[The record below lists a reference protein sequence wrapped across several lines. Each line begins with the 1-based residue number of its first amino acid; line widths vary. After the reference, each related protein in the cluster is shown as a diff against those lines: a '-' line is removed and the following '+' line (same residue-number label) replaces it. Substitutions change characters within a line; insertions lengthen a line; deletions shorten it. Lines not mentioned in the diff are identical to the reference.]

1 MTINLLL
8 HPAATP
14 TPANEPV
21 VAAAPASRAEHE
33 RAKFLDIRAFETAE
47 RLAEG
52 ARQSAVEQAAA
63 ELRAAGN
70 GKTGDDYD
78 KHNFAVYAA
87 EQEYLR
93 SVISA
98 AEKHGVLAHGWK
110 QALATLPPV
119 VPSAVRAAGK
129 AAW

>member
-52 ARQSAVEQAAA
+52 GAAVGGRNRQRLS
-63 ELRAAGN
+63 
-70 GKTGDDYD
+70 
-78 KHNFAVYAA
+78 
-87 EQEYLR
+87 
-93 SVISA
+93 
-98 AEKHGVLAHGWK
+98 
-110 QALATLPPV
+110 
-119 VPSAVRAAGK
+119 
-129 AAW
+129 